1 MITRLLQRLS
11 VLIFVLLMGAGGYA
25 QGDLMILPK
34 RLVFDG
40 SQRSQEIS
48 LANTGTDTA
57 TYAIS
62 IVNYRMTETGSF
74 EEITEPDQGQR
85 FAENFL
91 RFYPR
96 RVTLGPREAQAVRVQ
111 VTRTGNMEPGE
122 YRSHIYFRAVE
133 KQTAL
138 GAEEAVEDQEN
149 ISIDIRAVFGV
160 SIPTIIRNGQ
170 STTDI
175 ELSELILD
183 TERENPVLSIAI
195 KRSGNMSVYGEMLVS
210 HIAPNGK
217 ETEVGKVRG
226 ISVYTP
232 NELRIFAMEL
242 QDQEVDLTQGSLLVT
257 YEDKATDISVT
268 EKLTLGN
275 KDRLFLDE

>member
-1 MITRLLQRLS
+1 MTSQLLRKFP
-11 VLIFVLLMGAGGYA
+11 VLIFSLLLAAGGYA

-40 SQRSQEIS
+40 GQRSQEIS
-48 LANTGTDTA
+48 LANTGADTA

-62 IVNYRMTETGSF
+62 IVNYRMTETGKF
-74 EEITEPDQGQR
+74 EEITEPDEGQR

-111 VTRTGNMEPGE
+111 ITRTGNMEPGE

-133 KQTAL
+133 EQTAL

-149 ISIDIRAVFGV
+149 ISINIRAVFGI

-170 STTDI
+170 STTGI
-175 ELSELILD
+175 ELSGLSLN
-183 TERENPVLSIAI
+183 TEREKPVLSTII
-195 KRSGNMSVYGEMLVS
+195 NRSGNMSVYGEMLVK
-210 HIAPNGK
+210 HIDSNGD
-217 ETEVGKVRG
+217 ETQVGMVRG

-232 NELRIFAMEL
+232 NQRRFFSLEL
-242 QDQEVDLTQGSLLVT
+242 QGEGVDLTQGKLLVT
-257 YEDKATDISVT
+257 YQDEASDISVS
-268 EKLTLGN
+268 EELTL
-275 KDRLFLDE
+275 

>member
-1 MITRLLQRLS
+1 MKIPLHRKLL
-11 VLIFVLLMGAGGYA
+11 VLICIILTGVEAYP

-48 LANTGTDTA
+48 LANTGADTA

-62 IVNYRMTETGSF
+62 IVNYRMTEAGKF
-74 EEITEPDQGQR
+74 EEITEPDEGQR
-85 FAENFL
+85 FADNFL

-111 VTRTGNMEPGE
+111 ITRTGNLKPGE

-133 KQTAL
+133 ELTAL
-138 GAEEAVEDQEN
+138 GADEVIEDQEN
-149 ISIDIRAVFGV
+149 ISINIRAIFGI

-170 STTDI
+170 STTEI
-175 ELSELILD
+175 ELSELSLD
-183 TERENPVLSIAI
+183 TLNEKPVLSTII
-195 KRSGNMSVYGEMLVS
+195 NRSGNMSVYGEMFVT
-210 HIAPNGK
+210 HFAPDGE
-217 ETEVGKVRG
+217 ETQVGMVRG

-232 NELRIFAMEL
+232 NQRRIFAMEL
-242 QDQEVDLTQGSLLVT
+242 QQQGVDLSQGKLQVT
-257 YEDKATDISVT
+257 FQDDAADIFVT
-268 EKLTLGN
+268 EELIL
-275 KDRLFLDE
+275 